1 MELNLDRHMLFVR
14 NKFVDYITE
23 AAGKGLTIFDIDET
37 LFHTKAYV
45 QVKKN
50 GKVIKQLDNLGYSRY
65 KLKAGE
71 ELDFGEFKNAK
82 LFNTTSTPMGNMIN
96 KAKAIIKNAAKSGSK
111 VIFVTARADMDD
123 KKLFIATFKAHG
135 IDMKDVYVERAGN
148 LGIETGK
155 TKSIV
160 FRKYLDTGKYRRIR
174 LFDDS
179 MENLYALLALRD
191 DYPNVTFEAYKVTKK
206 GTIKTIR

>member
-1 MELNLDRHMLFVR
+1 MKRKLINLIL
-14 NKFVDYITE
+14 E

-50 GKVIKQLDNLGYSRY
+50 GKVIKQLDNIAYSKY
-65 KLKAGE
+65 KLKRGE
-71 ELDFGEFKNAK
+71 ELDFGQFKNSK
-82 LFNTTSTPMGNMIN
+82 IFNTTSTPIANMIN
-96 KAKAIIKNAAKSGSK
+96 KAKAIIRNSTKRGSK

-123 KKLFIATFKAHG
+123 KKLFIDTFKAQG
-135 IDMKDVYVERAGN
+135 IDMSKVYVERAGN
-148 LGIETGK
+148 FGIETGK
-155 TKSIV
+155 IKTIV
-160 FRKYLDTGKYRRIR
+160 FKKYLDTGKYRRIR

-179 MENLYALLALRD
+179 MENLLALLALRD
-191 DYPNVTFEAYKVTKK
+191 DYPNITFEAYKVTKK